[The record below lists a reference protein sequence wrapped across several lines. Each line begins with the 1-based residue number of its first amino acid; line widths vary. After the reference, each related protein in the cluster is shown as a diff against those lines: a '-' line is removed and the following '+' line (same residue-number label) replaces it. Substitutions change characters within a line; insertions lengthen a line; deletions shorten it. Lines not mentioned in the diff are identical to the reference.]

1 MTFDEATEQRMAAIA
16 ANWDE
21 RTPIHL
27 SSRFYDVVNRAP
39 ESWFADYEWADLGD
53 LTGRDVL
60 HLQCHLGTETAA
72 FARRGARS
80 VVGLDLSEAAVREAR
95 RLVAGRFPEHNRP
108 EYVQANVYDAVAA
121 LGGRTF
127 DVVYTGKGALCYLP
141 DLQRWADTVA
151 ALLRPGGTVYIVEF
165 HPVLRSLGLVPRGPD
180 DRELVLRNDYL
191 EGRGAIE
198 LDATFTYT
206 DGPPLERATTSYE
219 WEHGLGEI
227 VSALVGAG
235 IVVRKM
241 SESDRI
247 PWPRWPHM
255 VATGDGFWRLPDDQP
270 RLPLLFALLGVKEYR
285 PEAA

>member
-80 VVGLDLSEAAVREAR
+80 VVGLDLSEVAVREAR
-95 RLVAGRFPEHNRP
+95 RLVAGRFKPDQI
-108 EYVQANVYDAVAA
+108 EYVHANVYDAEQA

-141 DLQRWADTVA
+141 DLDRWADTVS
-151 ALLRPGGTVYIVEF
+151 ALLRPGGLVYIVEF

-180 DRELVLRNDYL
+180 DRELVLRKDYL
-191 EGRGAIE
+191 EGRGPIE
-198 LDATFTYT
+198 LDATYTYT
-206 DGPPLERATTSYE
+206 DGPPLTGATRSYE

-235 IVVRKM
+235 IVVRKL

-255 VATGDGFWRLPDDQP
+255 ADTGDGFWRLPDDQP
-270 RLPLLFALLGVKEYR
+270 RLPLLFALLGVKQHR